1 MRWWRVLVLCG
12 LVGWFGAASVQ
23 AQNAEPVVFR
33 LYVPQFYAAPP
44 VKFGLSGATAE
55 QTVAIGG
62 NWYYNW
68 GTQGRSTDD
77 VEYVPMIWGA
87 EHMGDVVPRGSRWLL
102 GFNEPDGQS
111 LVSPERAAELWREL
125 ERRYPG
131 VKLAAPAPSHLDPAW
146 LVRFRNAYIGKYGAP
161 PRLDALA
168 FHGYFPTAEQLI
180 ALAEQYLAWADAWG
194 VPEVWCTEYAFLPG
208 WSGDAWAWE
217 TAEWLGWVARTP
229 RLTRHSPFIG
239 HLDIPHWSWPT
250 SDPLLDPSLFTEAG
264 GLVLTDVGRVYAG
277 R

>member
-1 MRWWRVLVLCG
+1 MHRIYLP
-12 LVGWFGAASVQ
+12 F
-23 AQNAEPVVFR
+23 
-33 LYVPQFYAAPP
+33 YVSQPRA
-44 VKFGLSGATAE
+44 KLGLSGGTAAQAE
-55 QTVAIGG
+55 ALGG
-62 NWYYNW
+62 SWLYNW
-68 GTQGRSTDD
+68 SPWGQSTEA
-77 VEYVPMIWGA
+77 VQFVPMIWGTA
-87 EHMGDVVPRGSRWLL
+87 TMTATVPTDAAWLM

-111 LVSPERAAELWREL
+111 LITPERAAELWREL

-131 VKLAAPAPSHLDPAW
+131 VKLASPAPSHLDPAW
-146 LVRFRNAYIGKYGAP
+146 LVRFRNAYIGRYGAP

-168 FHGYFPTAEQLI
+168 FHGYFATAEELI

-194 VPEVWCTEYAFLPG
+194 VSEVWCTEYAFLPG

-250 SDPLLDPSLFTEAG
+250 SDPLLDPSLFTETG
-264 GLVLTDVGRVYAG
+264 GVVLTEIGRAYAG
-277 R
+277 RN